1 METIDLAEIVEVM
14 AVAGEGV
21 ETIDLAEIVEVMAV
35 SALARDAVR
44 IYTAKGKILEALE
57 M

>member
-1 METIDLAEIVEVM
+1 MM